1 MIDNQDIKQQQRSE
15 IKKFQLDFEN
25 KHGIELYIIS
35 SLKEGHTLTLKKFAH
50 ITKQCIAED
59 YPKYKNYTYKTKSR
73 ERDFVKY
80 IQAMSFLAHTDG
92 YSYTAIGKAIN
103 RNHAT
108 VMHSCKTVK
117 DAIETNN
124 INFIIILNQL
134 QKKVDNYVGTI
145 SEDFKVKVK
154 PEPKPYTVW
163 DEARRIIAKH

>member
-1 MIDNQDIKQQQRSE
+1 MIDNQDIKQQQRNE
-15 IKKFQLDFEN
+15 IKKFQLDFED

-35 SLKEGHTLTLKKFAH
+35 SLKEGHTLTLKKFTH

-92 YSYTAIGKAIN
+92 YSYTAIGKAVN

-108 VMHSCKTVK
+108 IIHSCKLVK
-117 DAIETNN
+117 NCIENN
-124 INFIIILNQL
+124 DMEFIKVLNTI
-134 QKKVDNYVGTI
+134 QKKIDKYVGTI
-145 SEDFKVKVK
+145 SEDFKRKDVSKSV
-154 PEPKPYTVW
+154 PNTIW
-163 DEARRIIAKH
+163 DEARRIINS

>member
-1 MIDNQDIKQQQRSE
+1 MTEDQNLIQKSE
-15 IKKFQLDFEN
+15 IKNFKRKFELD
-25 KHGIELYIIS
+25 HGVELYIIS
-35 SLKEGHTLTLKKFAH
+35 SLGPDNTITLNKYKKF
-50 ITKQCIAED
+50 TKDCIDEH
-59 YPKYKNYTYKTKSR
+59 YPKYSKYTFKTKSK
-73 ERDFVKY
+73 ERDFVQY
-80 IQAMSFLAHTDG
+80 IQAMSFLAHADG

-134 QKKVDNYVGTI
+134 QKKIDNYVGTI
-145 SEDFKVKVK
+145 SEDFKVKAK

>member
-1 MIDNQDIKQQQRSE
+1 MIDNQDIKQQQRNE
-15 IKKFQLDFEN
+15 IKKFQLDFED

-35 SLKEGHTLTLKKFAH
+35 SLKEGHTLTLKKFTH

-92 YSYTAIGKAIN
+92 YSYTAIGKAVN

-108 VMHSCKTVK
+108 IIHSCKLVK
-117 DAIETNN
+117 NCIENN
-124 INFIIILNQL
+124 DMEFIKVLNTI
-134 QKKVDNYVGTI
+134 QKKIDKYVGTI
-145 SEDFKVKVK
+145 SEDFKREDVSK
-154 PEPKPYTVW
+154 PVPNTIW
-163 DEARRIIAKH
+163 DEARRIINS

>member
-35 SLKEGHTLTLKKFAH
+35 SLKEGHTLTLKKFTH

-92 YSYTAIGKAIN
+92 YSYTAIGKAVN

-108 VMHSCKTVK
+108 IIHSCKLVK
-117 DAIETNN
+117 NCIENN
-124 INFIIILNQL
+124 DMEFIKVLNTI
-134 QKKVDNYVGTI
+134 QKKIDKYVGTI
-145 SEDFKVKVK
+145 SEDFKRKDVSKSV
-154 PEPKPYTVW
+154 PNTIW
-163 DEARRIIAKH
+163 DEARRFINS

>member
-80 IQAMSFLAHTDG
+80 IQAMSFLA
-92 YSYTAIGKAIN
+92 II
-103 RNHAT
+103 
-108 VMHSCKTVK
+108 HSCKLVK
-117 DAIETNN
+117 NCIENN
-124 INFIIILNQL
+124 DMEFIKVLNTI
-134 QKKVDNYVGTI
+134 QKKIDKYVGTI
-145 SEDFKVKVK
+145 SEDFKRKDVSKSV
-154 PEPKPYTVW
+154 PNTIW
-163 DEARRIIAKH
+163 DEARRIINS